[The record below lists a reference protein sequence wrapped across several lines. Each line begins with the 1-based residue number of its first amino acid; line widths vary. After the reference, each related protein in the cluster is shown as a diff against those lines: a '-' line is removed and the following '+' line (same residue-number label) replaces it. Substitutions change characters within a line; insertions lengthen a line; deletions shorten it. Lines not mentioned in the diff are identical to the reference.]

1 MDLHHLKSVVD
12 LVEVNP
18 REVVR
23 HQEAAEV
30 EHHGSE
36 ARRKD
41 RLRVKARE
49 VLVTNRLNQEYQKNL
64 FQTERNG
71 KRH

>member
-1 MDLHHLKSVVD
+1 MDLHPQKSEVD

-18 REVVR
+18 REVVL
-23 HQEAAEV
+23 HQEAVEV
-30 EHHGSE
+30 EHHGLE

-64 FQTERNG
+64 FQTGRNG